1 MINMTSIIS
10 HIQIANAV
18 LCLLMAAQ
26 LLSMTAMRP
35 IPKRLLA
42 FNCVLYAHQSVA
54 LVMVLNATADR
65 TLSGFGLT
73 RPLFAMLL
81 GPALYVYFSCVH
93 RNPSQVKPRDVL
105 HFLAGI
111 GIFTLLLLVKPL
123 RALIDVVI
131 TSSFVIYFLLI
142 AFQMRLGKQALAHL
156 NRYAQPAYR
165 WLVCLMVMAFINI
178 ALEIAVNLEM
188 LAGVGLRDSKALLI
202 ASIAFFLI
210 NMTMIMAALRR
221 SEWLEWMYQ
230 FGQQTLQATLQTAPS
245 AIGPELAQ
253 QTFDRWQNLVST
265 EQLHKLEFGIT
276 LAQAAKKLQVPARQL
291 SNAIN
296 QIYGQ
301 SFSVYLNDQ
310 RIQEAQK
317 LLIERTE
324 MNIIDVMQESGFS
337 SKSNFN
343 KEFLRVSG
351 TSPSAYREKHT
362 PASPIQNSVTQQ
374 PCDSPK

>member
-1 MINMTSIIS
+1 MMTNMTSIIS

-18 LCLLMAAQ
+18 LCVLMAAQ

-35 IPKRLLA
+35 MPKRLLA
-42 FNCVLYAHQSVA
+42 FNCLLYAHQSLA
-54 LVMVLNATADR
+54 LVVILNGTFAR
-65 TLSGFGLT
+65 GLNGFGLT

-93 RNPSQVKPRDVL
+93 RNPSQIKARDAL
-105 HFLAGI
+105 HFLAGVI
-111 GIFTLLLLVKPL
+111 IFTLLVWIKPL
-123 RALIDVVI
+123 RALIDIAI
-131 TSSFVIYFLLI
+131 TCSFVIYFILI
-142 AFQMRLGKQALAHL
+142 AIQMRTGKQALAHL
-156 NRYAQPAYR
+156 DNYAQPAYR
-165 WLVCLMVMAFINI
+165 WLICLMTMAFINI
-178 ALEIAVNLEM
+178 VLEIAVNLEM
-188 LAGVGLRDSKALLI
+188 DAGVGLRDSKALLI

-210 NMTMIMAALRR
+210 NMTMVMAALKR

-230 FGQQTLQATLQTAPS
+230 FGQQTLQATIQATPS
-245 AIGPELAQ
+245 AMDPELAR
-253 QTFDRWQNLVST
+253 QTFDRWQNLVKT

-276 LAQAAKKLQVPARQL
+276 LPQAAKKLQVPARQL

-296 QIYGQ
+296 QVYGQ

-317 LLIERTE
+317 LLTERADLS
-324 MNIIDVMQESGFS
+324 IIDVMQESGFS

-351 TSPSAYREKHT
+351 TSPSAFREKHAL
-362 PASPIQNSVTQQ
+362 ASQIQSSVAH
-374 PCDSPK
+374 